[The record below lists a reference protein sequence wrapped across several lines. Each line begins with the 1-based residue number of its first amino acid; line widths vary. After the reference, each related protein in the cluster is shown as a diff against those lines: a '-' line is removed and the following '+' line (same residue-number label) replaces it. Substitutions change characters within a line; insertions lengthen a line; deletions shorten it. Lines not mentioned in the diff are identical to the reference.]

1 MNIIDNN
8 NKNQLMAMNDHK
20 RNRSITKAFEDNIK
34 IQTSTTNRIK
44 RKALLTNSEGMYVFD
59 RTKNKY

>member
-34 IQTSTTNRIK
+34 IQNSTTNRIK
-44 RKALLTNSEGMYVFD
+44 RKPLLTNSEGMYAFD
-59 RTKNKY
+59 RTKTI